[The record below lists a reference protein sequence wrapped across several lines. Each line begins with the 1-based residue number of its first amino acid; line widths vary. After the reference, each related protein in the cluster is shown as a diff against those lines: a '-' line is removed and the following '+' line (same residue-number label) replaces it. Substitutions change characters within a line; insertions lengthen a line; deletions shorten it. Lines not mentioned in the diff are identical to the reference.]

1 MSRADKGNAKMG
13 LPETDKDATGA
24 FDLRVSPVTVRSQTV
39 AKLREAIEM
48 GQLQPGERLVETA
61 LCQRMGVSRTS
72 IREALRQLEAEY
84 LVTNTPNIG
93 PSVAI
98 IDWKA
103 AEQIYEVRRLLE
115 GEVAALCAER
125 ASPDA
130 LMAIERAIDAFEEAV
145 RAGDAIRRIRTTE
158 AFYDAILDGCGN
170 AVMRDIVVGLNA
182 RVSLLRV
189 TSMSRSGRANE
200 STLELRRIYEEIA
213 KGNAAAARSAAQDH
227 VRSAAASA
235 RKVFADRKGDND
247 ANTSAPAAD

>member
-1 MSRADKGNAKMG
+1 MKEMPKMR
-13 LPETDKDATGA
+13 LPEMDAQAGDA
-24 FDLRVSPVTVRSQTV
+24 LDLRISPVSVRSQTV

-72 IREALRQLEAEY
+72 IREALRRLEAEH

-125 ASPDA
+125 ASPDT
-130 LMAIERAIDAFEEAV
+130 LTAIERAVDAFETAV
-145 RAGDAIRRIRTTE
+145 RADDAIKRIRTTE
-158 AFYDAILDGCGN
+158 AFYDAILDGCAN
-170 AVMRDIVVGLNA
+170 DVMRDMVVGLNA
-182 RVSLLRV
+182 RVSLLRA

-200 STLELRRIYEEIA
+200 SIVELRRIYEEIA
-213 KGNAAAARSAAQDH
+213 KGNAAGARTAAQDH

-235 RKVFADRKGDND
+235 RKVFADHKGDAD
-247 ANTSAPAAD
+247 APPRADGAK

>member
-1 MSRADKGNAKMG
+1 MRLPGKDVRAEAA
-13 LPETDKDATGA
+13 L
-24 FDLRVSPVTVRSQTV
+24 DLRVSPVLVRSQTV
-39 AKLREAIEM
+39 AKLREAIET

-72 IREALRQLEAEY
+72 IREALRRLEAEH

-125 ASPDA
+125 ASPDT
-130 LMAIERAIDAFEEAV
+130 LMALERAIDAFEAAV
-145 RAGDAIRRIRTTE
+145 QAGDAIRRIRTTE
-158 AFYDAILDGCGN
+158 AFYDAMLDGCGN
-170 AVMRDIVVGLNA
+170 EIMRDMVVGLNA
-182 RVSLLRV
+182 RVSLLRA

-200 STLELRRIYEEIA
+200 SVLELRRIYEEIA
-213 KGNAAAARSAAQDH
+213 KGDASGARSAAKDH

-235 RKVFADRKGDND
+235 RKVFVDQKSEVDAHLRGDQD
-247 ANTSAPAAD
+247 VQDI